1 MQEQADTGNQA
12 ASPDAVVNAESQSVR
27 PADVRV
33 AAMNLLAR
41 REHSLSEL
49 QTKLSRRFALPEMV
63 TSVLQELQRDN
74 LQSDE
79 RYAESLLRQRLQ
91 RGYGPARIR
100 QDMRERGLD
109 EAAITAAHAA
119 VEPDWFATA
128 EEAFARKFGG
138 SAVVSPAGDP
148 SAGDEDVLDP
158 VARRDARQAALKE
171 KARRMRFMQYRG
183 FASEHFRHLLD
194 E

>member
-1 MQEQADTGNQA
+1 MQAERATQADR
-12 ASPDAVVNAESQSVR
+12 ASGPTRADGEDLR

-49 QTKLSRRFALPEMV
+49 QTKLSRRFDASDLV
-63 TSVLQELQRDN
+63 ASVLQDLQREN

-79 RYAESLLRQRLQ
+79 RFAESLLLQRLR

-109 EAAITAAHAA
+109 EAAIAAAHAA
-119 VEPDWFATA
+119 VEPDWFAAA
-128 EEAFARKFGG
+128 EDVFARKFGAAAEAE
-138 SAVVSPAGDP
+138 SASEALERED
-148 SAGDEDVLDP
+148 SARDP
-158 VARRDARQAALKE
+158 VARREAQQAAFKE
-171 KARRMRFMQYRG
+171 KAKRMRFMQYRG
-183 FASEHFRHLLD
+183 FATEHFRHLLD

>member
-1 MQEQADTGNQA
+1 
-12 ASPDAVVNAESQSVR
+12 
-27 PADVRV
+27 
-33 AAMNLLAR
+33 MNLLAR

-49 QTKLSRRFALPEMV
+49 QAKLCRRFHAPELV
-63 TSVLQELQRDN
+63 AAVLQDLQREN

-79 RYAESLLRQRLQ
+79 RYAQSLLLQRLQ

-100 QDMRERGLD
+100 QDMRDRGLD
-109 EAAITAAHAA
+109 EAAVAAAHAA
-119 VEPDWFATA
+119 VEPDWFAAA
-128 EEAFARKFGG
+128 ESVFLRKFGTAVTTENS
-138 SAVVSPAGDP
+138 SAPFEP
-148 SAGDEDVLDP
+148 EQSARDP
-158 VARRDARQAALKE
+158 VARREAMQAALKE

>member
-1 MQEQADTGNQA
+1 MQADDTTQA
-12 ASPDAVVNAESQSVR
+12 DRASAPTRAGGECVR

-49 QTKLSRRFALPEMV
+49 QTKLSRRFDASDLV
-63 TSVLQELQRDN
+63 ASVLQGLQREK

-79 RYAESLLRQRLQ
+79 RYAQSLLLQRLR

-109 EAAITAAHAA
+109 EAAIAAAHAA
-119 VEPDWFATA
+119 VEPDWFAAA
-128 EEAFARKFGG
+128 EDVFARKFGAAAG
-138 SAVVSPAGDP
+138 AESVSDALEREESDR
-148 SAGDEDVLDP
+148 DP
-158 VARRDARQAALKE
+158 VARREAQQAAFKE
-171 KARRMRFMQYRG
+171 KAKRMRFMQYRG

>member
-1 MQEQADTGNQA
+1 MHADTGTQA
-12 ASPDAVVNAESQSVR
+12 NSSDGLAPTQEQDVR

-49 QTKLSRRFALPEMV
+49 QAKLDRRFTASELV
-63 TSVLQELQRDN
+63 ASVLEELQGEN

-79 RYAESLLRQRLQ
+79 RFAQSLLRQRMQ

-109 EAAITAAHAA
+109 DAAIAAAHAA
-119 VEPDWFATA
+119 VEPDWFAAA
-128 EEAFARKFGG
+128 EEVFVRKFGD
-138 SAVVSPAGDP
+138 ALVTSPAGE
-148 SAGDEDVLDP
+148 SSGGDENVPGP
-158 VARRDARQAALKE
+158 VARREAQQAAYKE

-183 FASEHFRHLLD
+183 FASDHFRHLLD
-194 E
+194 G